1 MSARTL
7 LVTGASGQ
15 LGRLVLDRL
24 LALKT
29 GDRLVAGTRN
39 PDSLKA
45 YADQGVEV
53 RKVDFD
59 DTAASLAQAFAG
71 VDRLLI
77 VSTDALDRPGRRQEQ
92 QVRAVQAAKA
102 AGVGHLLYTSIA
114 KADAANPGI
123 LAADHRGTE
132 HAIAHSGIP
141 YTFLRNNW
149 YFENL
154 LGDLAYAAQSGIL
167 ADATGTGRVA
177 YATRQDCAFAAAGAL
192 AAHESKSSVRDI
204 SGPELL
210 SRDDLARALSEF
222 AGKPVAS
229 VGLSLDERKAG
240 LEAAGLPAGFAHV
253 IADSEDAMA
262 KGWLALQSDDVA
274 LLSGTA
280 PTGIKAFL
288 EANRATLG
296 L

>member
-24 LALKT
+24 LSLKT

-45 YADQGVEV
+45 YADQGVEI

-59 DTAASLAQAFAG
+59 SDVESLTQAFAG

-77 VSTDALDRPGRRQEQ
+77 VSTDALDRPGRRKEQ
-92 QVRAVQAAKA
+92 HVRAVQAAKA
-102 AGVGHLLYTSIA
+102 AGVGHLLYTSIT
-114 KADAANPGI
+114 KAYAANPGY
-123 LAADHRGTE
+123 LAADHHGTE

-141 YTFLRNNW
+141 YTILRNNW

-154 LGDLAYAAQSGIL
+154 LGGLAYAVQSGTL
-167 ADATGTGRVA
+167 ADATGAGRVA
-177 YATRQDCAFAAAGAL
+177 FATRQDCAYAAAGAL
-192 AAHESKSSVRDI
+192 TSSETKSSVRDI
-204 SGPELL
+204 TGPELL
-210 SRDDLARALSEF
+210 SRDDLARVLSEVS
-222 AGKPVAS
+222 GKSIVS
-229 VGLSLDERKAG
+229 VGLGLEERKAG

-262 KGWLALQSDDVA
+262 HGWLALQSDDTA
-274 LLSGTA
+274 RLSGTA
-280 PTGIKAFL
+280 PTGLRAFL
-288 EANRATLG
+288 DANRAALG

>member
-7 LVTGASGQ
+7 LVSGASGQ

-39 PDSLKA
+39 PASLQA

-59 DTAASLAQAFAG
+59 AEVSELAQAFAG

-92 QVRAVQAAKA
+92 HVRAVQAAKA
-102 AGVGHLLYTSIA
+102 AGVGHLLYTSIV
-114 KADAANPGI
+114 KAYAANPGY
-123 LAADHRGTE
+123 LAADHHGTE
-132 HAIAHSGIP
+132 HAIAHSGIS
-141 YTFLRNNW
+141 YTILRNNW

-154 LGDLAYAAQSGIL
+154 LGGLGYAVQSGTL

-177 YATRQDCAFAAAGAL
+177 YVTRQDCAFAAAGAL
-192 AAHESKSSVRDI
+192 VASETKSSVRDI
-204 SGPELL
+204 TGPGLL
-210 SRDDLARALSEF
+210 SRDDLARVLAEVS
-222 AGKPVAS
+222 GKSIAS
-229 VGLSLDERKAG
+229 VGLSVDERKAG

-253 IADSEDAMA
+253 IADSEEAMA

-280 PTGIKAFL
+280 PTGLRAFL
-288 EANRATLG
+288 EANRAALG